1 MSKKSHISLRA
12 RKTNVTFRPLLC
24 FHLLLATQLL
34 TKQKIQVEEER
45 NWSEWVDSV
54 LGYRSLPKELES
66 VVEKETTP
74 HDIKT
79 RSRGTAQNRINCK
92 WQYQNILQKK
102 ESKFTDIIPDALVP
116 ASPVIGKIVYHRIDT
131 TGEVQQQ
138 QQRNS
143 YQIKEKRK
151 LMQFTG
157 YQGKRTTKLYQIF
170 ESALKMAVN
179 VIAQVFAISP
189 PKFTRNGHA
198 SKPPN
203 FNIYFRFPKKKR
215 KHKHL
220 RRRQKRKVQ
229 NLSCGSALRVTQVR
243 SIWASN
249 NLPRPWPK

>member
-1 MSKKSHISLRA
+1 MRKKSHISLRA

-54 LGYRSLPKELES
+54 LGIDPCPKSWKASLKKKRRHTIS
-66 VVEKETTP
+66 KQGHVACSAKQD
-74 HDIKT
+74 HY
-79 RSRGTAQNRINCK
+79 K
-92 WQYQNILQKK
+92 WQYRKIIQKEKHNSQTSSRTRWCLRHLSSERLFIIAQIRQVKFNNNNNAIYTKKK
-102 ESKFTDIIPDALVP
+102 EIKLI
-116 ASPVIGKIVYHRIDT
+116 
-131 TGEVQQQ
+131 QQ
-138 QQRNS
+138 
-143 YQIKEKRK
+143 
-151 LMQFTG
+151 FAG

-189 PKFTRNGHA
+189 PKFTRNGRA
-198 SKPPN
+198 SKPRN
-203 FNIYFRFPKKKR
+203 FNIYFRFPKEKR